1 MAIKLNPA
9 PTFWRDIQLT
19 VPGQAEP
26 AVVPMELA
34 YKTAEQFSEF
44 WKANES
50 KPVAEV
56 LRAVVRNWDGQAV
69 LADDGTP
76 TPFSDQALAKLLS
89 NYQASASE
97 IWRQYQLGL
106 TESRAKN

>member
-26 AVVPMELA
+26 AIVPMEFA
-34 YKTAEQFSEF
+34 YKTGDQFTEF

-56 LRAVVRNWDGQAV
+56 LRAVVRNWDGKAV
-69 LADDGTP
+69 LADDGEP
-76 TPFSDQALAKLLS
+76 TPFSAQALAALLG

-97 IWRQYQLGL
+97 IWRQYQLAL